1 MRYRFEF
8 RPYRH
13 PFKQP
18 LHTSQGIWEVREGI
32 IIRLIDP
39 TGEVGFGEI
48 APLSWFGS
56 ESLSQA
62 LNFCKE
68 LPAEIS
74 PETILSIP
82 AKLPACQFG
91 FESALETIITSPQI
105 PKSQQLNLLSY
116 SGLLP
121 TGKTA
126 LSVWQALWHQGY
138 RTFKWKIGVA
148 DIQEELKLFQQLI
161 QALPVS
167 AKVRLDAN
175 GGLNW
180 EQANQ
185 WLQACDTSGV
195 VEFLEQP
202 LPLNQLEAILELSN
216 QYSTQLALD
225 ESVATLTQMQACYQR
240 DWRGIFVIKPAIAGF
255 PSQLRKFH
263 QEYNIDAV
271 FSSVFETAIGRKFAL
286 QLAAELQISRAVG
299 FGVNHWFTEG
309 NETCFE
315 QLWNSL

>member
-1 MRYRFEF
+1 MRYQFEF

-13 PFKQP
+13 PFKKS
-18 LHTSQGIWEVREGI
+18 LHTSHGIWEVREGI
-32 IIRLIDP
+32 IIRLIAA

-56 ESLSQA
+56 ESVSQA

-68 LPAEIS
+68 LLAEIS

-91 FESALETIITSPQI
+91 FESAMEAIITSPQI
-105 PKSQQLNLLSY
+105 SKSQQLNPLSY

-121 TGKTA
+121 AGKKA
-126 LSVWQALWHQGY
+126 LSIWQALWHQGY

-185 WLQACDTSGV
+185 WLQACDQSGV

-202 LPLNQLEAILELSN
+202 LAVNQFEGMLKLSN

-225 ESVATLTQMQACYQR
+225 ESVATITQMQGCYQR
-240 DWRGIFVIKPAIAGF
+240 GWGGIFVIKPAIAGF

-263 QEYNIDAV
+263 QEYKIDAV

-286 QLAAELQISRAVG
+286 QLSAELQTSRAVG
-299 FGVNHWFTEG
+299 FGVNHWFAEG
-309 NETCFE
+309 NETCCE